1 MPPRSAGAKPKKS
14 QAAKKTSSRGSTKA
28 TPRSTKRSTKATPR
42 AARSLTAVRAGR
54 DRGKAKATP
63 RSARGSTKATQRS
76 ARGSTKATPRSARG
90 STKATQR
97 STPGRTKASPR
108 ATKGATKATPRSAPG
123 RTKASPRATKGATKA
138 TPRSAP
144 SATTAT
150 PRSGRGSTPVR
161 PRASAAVA
169 ADVAAPAPIESN
181 GDESATWVTLP
192 QASDASGVSVSAIRK
207 WYRAGRIES
216 RLEVGGVG
224 GRQRLVPLE
233 AVMAHAQRSGGPQA
247 GQMAAPALDVE
258 AEADEAVDG
267 VAPTGRGFLVPRDAW
282 DSMVTQ
288 LGNLHQAGQDL
299 AEAGERAAKAE
310 TEASFL
316 RDRLVEMRAEND
328 SLRTGRPAPAP
339 PAVPSQEERRRR
351 WFRRGP

>member
-14 QAAKKTSSRGSTKA
+14 QAAKKTSSRGSTRV
-28 TPRSTKRSTKATPR
+28 TPRSAKRSTKATPR
-42 AARSLTAVRAGR
+42 SARSSTAVRAGR
-54 DRGKAKATP
+54 DRGQTKATP
-63 RSARGSTKATQRS
+63 RSTKGATKAAPRS
-76 ARGSTKATPRSARG
+76 IPSRTKATPRSARG
-90 STKATQR
+90 STKAAHRSARSSTAVRAGRDRGQTKAILR
-97 STPGRTKASPR
+97 STKTSTKATPR
-108 ATKGATKATPRSAPG
+108 PTKGATKAAPRSTKTS
-123 RTKASPRATKGATKA
+123 TKAAPRSTKGSTRVRQRSKA
-138 TPRSAP
+138 AP
-144 SATTAT
+144 TAE
-150 PRSGRGSTPVR
+150 
-161 PRASAAVA
+161 
-169 ADVAAPAPIESN
+169 VAAPAPVESN
-181 GDESATWVTLP
+181 GDETATWVTLP
-192 QASDASGVSVSAIRK
+192 QASEASGVSVSAIRK

-247 GQMAAPALDVE
+247 GQAAAPALE
-258 AEADEAVDG
+258 AGAEGEEPLDG
-267 VAPTGRGFLVPRDAW
+267 IAPTGRGFLVPRDAW

-299 AEAGERAAKAE
+299 AEARERAAKAE

-328 SLRTGRPAPAP
+328 ALRTGRPAPAP
-339 PAVPSQEERRRR
+339 SAAPAPEERRRR